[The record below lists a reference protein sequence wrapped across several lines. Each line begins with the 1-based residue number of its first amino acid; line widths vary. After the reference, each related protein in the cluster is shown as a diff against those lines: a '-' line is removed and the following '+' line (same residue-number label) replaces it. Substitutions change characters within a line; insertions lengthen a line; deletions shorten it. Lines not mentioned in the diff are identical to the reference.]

1 MDEVCPSKGK
11 SDVNITPWKNAIKI
25 INEDELRASTL
36 ANIDALKKRITQHK
50 AKLRRCKRDGIR
62 CKDKTMLL
70 RKELDEERA
79 KLDRLTHTDTHL
91 YYEGSV

>member
-1 MDEVCPSKGK
+1 M
-11 SDVNITPWKNAIKI
+11 NTTPWKNAIKI

-36 ANIDALKKRITQHK
+36 ANIDALKKRITQHE

-70 RKELDEERA
+70 HKELDEERT
-79 KLDRLTHTDTHL
+79 KLDRLNRTDTNF

>member
-11 SDVNITPWKNAIKI
+11 SDVNTTPRKNIIKV
-25 INEDELRASTL
+25 INEGELRATTL
-36 ANIDALKKRITQHK
+36 DNIANIKKRITQHE

-70 RKELDEERA
+70 RKELDEERT
-79 KLDRLTHTDTHL
+79 KLDRLNRTDTNL
-91 YYEGSV
+91 YYEGRT

>member
-11 SDVNITPWKNAIKI
+11 SDVNTTPRKNIIKV
-25 INEDELRASTL
+25 INEDELRATTL
-36 ANIDALKKRITQHK
+36 DNIANIKKRITQHE

-70 RKELDEERA
+70 RKLDEERA
-79 KLDRLTHTDTHL
+79 KLDRLTHTDTNL
-91 YYEGSV
+91 YYEGRT